1 MKKLI
6 SIGVALAMLT
16 MVVAP
21 AAVGAAEE
29 EYAWSPPEA
38 QPPAGN
44 VTATLPGSI
53 VWTYLGVQD
62 IVGQA
67 TGDAT
72 QHIASVLG
80 SWSDDLAGPFF
91 DALDGVLT
99 GIGGLLVAVGDMLD
113 MADIFAPL
121 GDIFDAIADMFTALL
136 TA

>member
-21 AAVGAAEE
+21 AAVGAD
-29 EYAWSPPEA
+29 WTV
-38 QPPAGN
+38 PPAAPPPASN
-44 VTATLPGSI
+44 ATGLDTLAGSM

-67 TGDAT
+67 TADTT

-80 SWSDDLAGPFF
+80 SWSDALAAPAF

-99 GIGGLLVAVGDMLD
+99 GVGDLLVQILD
-113 MADIFAPL
+113 LAGMPDLGAPL
-121 GDIFDAIADMFTALL
+121 KAIFDAIAGFFSDLSVL
-136 TA
+136 